1 MPTGPRP
8 RSGVPDR
15 SRRGDPTFARHDLA
29 RVEPEAD
36 VRGGL
41 SRRTVLASAAL
52 ALLVGTV
59 FAVLI
64 RAVTEER
71 DSADQAIRSQEM
83 IAAANRLERL
93 VLDLETGQRGFAI
106 TGTERFLEP
115 WIAARAAYP
124 RLADALESATGGR
137 NGQAEAAQRIT
148 AAIGAYIAQY
158 SVPLVEAARRGDPA
172 ATSERAW
179 AEGRRRVDDLRAQFD
194 AFIDAERARFAT
206 REEGADDDAQLALIL
221 AAAGLVGSTLLIVL
235 FGTYLVRAVAL
246 PLRRAAAMAGQ
257 IAGGDLS
264 TRMPETGA
272 GEVGA
277 LERSFNTMA
286 TSLESSRDE
295 LRPIAEEQ
303 AALRRVATLV
313 ARDVPADELFEAV
326 PAEVRTVLGADGT
339 ALLRYEDGDA
349 VLFLAGDVGAGEAL
363 RSGTRMSLEDATVSA
378 QVLRSGRPLRVD
390 DYDNAGGP
398 VGVDGLRAGIRTAVG
413 VPIVAGGRLWGVMVA
428 TWSQAQPPSP
438 DIEDRMAQFTEL
450 VATAIANAQSRAELA
465 ASRARV
471 VATADE
477 TRRRIERDL
486 HDGAQESLVHT
497 VIALKLARRELGDAG
512 GPAADLLDDALG
524 HAERA
529 NEELRELAHGI
540 LPATLTRGL
549 GAAIETLA
557 SHVRLPV
564 SLDVTDERVR
574 PELEATAYFIVAE
587 ALTNTVKH
595 ARATRA
601 RVAVSVTDGVLRVEI
616 SDDGVGGARADGRS
630 GLLGLYDRAAAMNG
644 DLRVD
649 SPPGSGTT
657 VVATIPLGER

>member
-1 MPTGPRP
+1 M
-8 RSGVPDR
+8 
-15 SRRGDPTFARHDLA
+15 ARDDLA
-29 RVEPEAD
+29 RVVLEAD

-41 SRRTVLASAAL
+41 TRRTVLASAVL
-52 ALLVGTV
+52 ALLVGAV
-59 FAVLI
+59 FVVLI
-64 RAVTEER
+64 RAVTKER

-106 TGTERFLEP
+106 TGKERFLEP
-115 WIAARAAYP
+115 WLAARDAYP
-124 RLADALESATGGR
+124 GLADALETATGGGL
-137 NGQAEAAQRIT
+137 NGQAEAARRIT
-148 AAIGAYIAQY
+148 AAIDAYIAQY
-158 SVPLVEAARRGDPA
+158 SVPLVEAARRGEPS
-172 ATSERAW
+172 ATSDATLD
-179 AEGRRRVDDLRAQFD
+179 EGKRRVDDLRAEFD
-194 AFIDAERARFAT
+194 AFVDAERARFRT
-206 REEGADDDAQLALIL
+206 REEGADDDAQRALIL
-221 AAAGLVGSTLLIVL
+221 AAAGLAASTLLIVL
-235 FGTYLVRAVAL
+235 FGTYLTRAVAL
-246 PLRRAAAMAGQ
+246 PVRRAATMAGRL
-257 IAGGDLS
+257 AAGDLS

-286 TSLESSRDE
+286 ASLESSRDE
-295 LRPIAEEQ
+295 LRLIAEEQ

-313 ARDVPADELFEAV
+313 ARDVAADELFDAV
-326 PAEVRTVLGADGT
+326 PVEVLTVIGADGT
-339 ALLRYEDGDA
+339 GLLRYEGNDT
-349 VLFLAGDVGAGEAL
+349 VVFLAGNAGAGEAL
-363 RSGTRMSLEDATVSA
+363 ASGTRITLEDASVSA
-378 QVLRSGRPLRVD
+378 RVLRSGRPVRVD
-390 DYDNAGGP
+390 DYENAGGP
-398 VGVDGLRAGIRTAVG
+398 TGTDGLRAGIRTAVG
-413 VPIVAGGRLWGVMVA
+413 VPIVVGARLWGVMVA
-428 TWSQAQPPSP
+428 TWKRPEAPPG

-471 VATADE
+471 VSTADE

-486 HDGAQESLVHT
+486 HDGAQQSLVHT
-497 VIALKLARRELGDAG
+497 VIALKLARREVGDAG

-564 SLDVTDERVR
+564 STDVTDERVP

-601 RVAVSVTDGVLRVEI
+601 RVTAAVADGVLRVEV
-616 SDDGVGGARADGRS
+616 SDDGVGGARADGQS
-630 GLLGLYDRAAAMNG
+630 GLLGLYDRVAAMNG
-644 DLRVD
+644 ELRVD
-649 SPPGSGTT
+649 SPPGGGTT
-657 VVATIPLGER
+657 VAAVLPLHDP

>member
-1 MPTGPRP
+1 M
-8 RSGVPDR
+8 V
-15 SRRGDPTFARHDLA
+15 GDAFPSLRVAETTQLHALA

-41 SRRTVLASAAL
+41 SRRTVLASAVL

-64 RAVTEER
+64 RAVIEER

-106 TGTERFLEP
+106 TGNERFLGP
-115 WIAARAAYP
+115 WLAARDAYP
-124 RLADALESATGGR
+124 GLADALETATGGDL
-137 NGQAEAAQRIT
+137 NGQAAAARRIT
-148 AAIGAYIAQY
+148 GAIDAYIAQY
-158 SVPLVEAARRGDPA
+158 SVPLVEAARRGDPE
-172 ATSERAW
+172 ATSEGALD
-179 AEGRRRVDDLRAQFD
+179 EGRQRVDDVRAQFD
-194 AFIDAERARFAT
+194 AFVDAERARFAT
-206 REEGADDDAQLALIL
+206 RERGADDDAQQALIL

-235 FGTYLVRAVAL
+235 FGTYLVRAVAG
-246 PLRRAAAMAGQ
+246 PVRRAATMAGRL
-257 IAGGDLS
+257 AGGDLS

-286 TSLESSRDE
+286 AALESSRDE
-295 LRPIAEEQ
+295 LRPIVEEQ

-313 ARDVPADELFEAV
+313 ARDVAADELFEAV

-339 ALLRYEDGDA
+339 GLLRYEDGNT
-349 VLFLAGDVGAGEAL
+349 VVFLAGDVGMGEAL
-363 RSGTRMSLEDATVSA
+363 PAGTRIRLEDATVSA
-378 QVLRSGRPLRVD
+378 RVLRSGRPLRVD
-390 DYDNAGGP
+390 DYENAQGP
-398 VGVDGLRAGIRTAVG
+398 TGADGLRAGIRTAVG
-413 VPIVAGGRLWGVMVA
+413 VPIVVSARLWGVMVA
-428 TWSQAQPPSP
+428 TWRRPEAPSP

-497 VIALKLARRELGDAG
+497 VIALKLARRELGDTG
-512 GPAADLLDDALG
+512 GPAGDLLDDALG

-549 GAAIETLA
+549 AAAIETLA

-564 SLDVTDERVR
+564 SLDVTDERAP

-601 RVAVSVTDGVLRVEI
+601 RVMVSMADGVLRVEI
-616 SDDGVGGARADGRS
+616 SDDGVGGAQAEGRS

-644 DLRVD
+644 ELQVD
-649 SPPGSGTT
+649 SPPGGGTT
-657 VVATIPLGER
+657 VVATIPLREH

>member
-1 MPTGPRP
+1 M
-8 RSGVPDR
+8 
-15 SRRGDPTFARHDLA
+15 ARDDLA
-29 RVEPEAD
+29 RVVLEAD
-36 VRGGL
+36 VRRGL
-41 SRRTVLASAAL
+41 TRRTVLASAVL
-52 ALLVGTV
+52 ALLVGAV
-59 FAVLI
+59 FVVLI
-64 RAVTEER
+64 RAVTHER

-106 TGTERFLEP
+106 TGNERFLEP
-115 WIAARAAYP
+115 WLAARDAYP
-124 RLADALESATGGR
+124 RLADALETATGGGL
-137 NGQAEAAQRIT
+137 NGQAEAARRIT
-148 AAIGAYIAQY
+148 AAIDTYIAQY
-158 SVPLVEAARRGDPA
+158 SVPLVEAARRGEPS
-172 ATSERAW
+172 ATSDATLD
-179 AEGRRRVDDLRAQFD
+179 EGKRRVDDLRAEFD
-194 AFIDAERARFAT
+194 AFVDAERARFRT
-206 REEGADDDAQLALIL
+206 REEGADDDAQRALIL
-221 AAAGLVGSTLLIVL
+221 AAAGLAASTLLIVL
-235 FGTYLVRAVAL
+235 FGTYLTRAVAL
-246 PLRRAAAMAGQ
+246 PVRRAATMAGRL
-257 IAGGDLS
+257 AGGDLS

-286 TSLESSRDE
+286 ASLESSRDE
-295 LRPIAEEQ
+295 LRLIAEEQ

-326 PAEVRTVLGADGT
+326 PAELRTVIGADGT
-339 ALLRYEDGDA
+339 GLLRYEDGDT
-349 VLFLAGDVGAGEAL
+349 VVFLAGNVGAGEAL
-363 RSGTRMSLEDATVSA
+363 PSGTRITLEDATVSA
-378 QVLRSGRPLRVD
+378 RVLRSGRPLRVD
-390 DYDNAGGP
+390 DYENTGGAT
-398 VGVDGLRAGIRTAVG
+398 GIDGLRAGIRTAVG
-413 VPIVAGGRLWGVMVA
+413 VPIVVSARLWGVMVA
-428 TWSQAQPPSP
+428 TWKRPEAPPG

-450 VATAIANAQSRAELA
+450 VATALANAQSRAELA

-471 VATADE
+471 VSTADE

-486 HDGAQESLVHT
+486 HDGAQQSLVHT

-564 SLDVTDERVR
+564 SIDVTDERVP

-601 RVAVSVTDGVLRVEI
+601 RVTASVADGVLRVEV
-616 SDDGVGGARADGRS
+616 SDDGVGGARADGQS
-630 GLLGLYDRAAAMNG
+630 GLLGLYDRVAAMNG
-644 DLRVD
+644 ELRVD
-649 SPPGSGTT
+649 SPAGGGTT
-657 VVATIPLGER
+657 VAAVLPCTSP